1 MASTSKAELHA
12 QIDALRKSL
21 DKEKRKSARL
31 NEGLTA
37 ALERQLATGEI
48 LRVISQAET
57 DIQPVFEAIADS
69 ALRLFGAWGST
80 VFRYEDGLIRAVTSR
95 GGLPGSGPAFYEE
108 LRAPRRPTQDR
119 PEGRAVLTRTVQHL
133 VDVKKPP
140 AWYSRMQLDA
150 KLRGW
155 QSLVIVPMVRGE
167 AVVGAIGVSRK
178 AAGGFTPAEIALLQ
192 TFADQAVI
200 AIENA
205 RLLAELQAKNASLTE
220 ALEQQ
225 IATAEILRV
234 ISGSPT
240 DIQPVLDTVAESAA
254 RLCEAQDAS
263 IFRRDG
269 DGLVY
274 AAHHGDIPFGS
285 IGADFV
291 TLTRGTVNGQSVL
304 DGRTIHVADLQAETS
319 AFPEGSELARRYGH
333 RTTLSVPLMRE
344 GVAIGTISIRRTEVL
359 PFSERQIALLQT
371 FADQA
376 AIAIEN
382 VRLFTE
388 LGARNR
394 DLTEALEQQTA
405 TAEILKLISRSAFD
419 LQPVLETLL
428 ENATKLCAAEWGV
441 IFRPDGE
448 AHRAAVVYG
457 GSPEFNEFA
466 TRTSIPPGR
475 GSTVGRAALDR
486 RTVQIADVSADPEY
500 RVTEFQRIGGFRT
513 VLAVPMLREGVL
525 LGVFG
530 LHRDQVRPFTEK
542 QIQLVATFA
551 DQAAIAIENVR
562 LFTELQTKNASLT
575 EALEQQTATAEI
587 LKVISTSPT
596 DLQPVLNAVVGSAAR
611 FCGAYDAEMF
621 HLDGAELRAAAH
633 HGPVPG
639 ALGRRVPA
647 VRGTVGGRAV
657 LERRAVHATDLQAEV
672 DEFPEGSALART
684 VGFRAVLSVPLLRE
698 GVAIGTIQLRRIEAN
713 PFTDKQIGLL
723 ETFADQAVIAIE
735 NVRLFTELGERN
747 SELRVA
753 LEQQTAT
760 SELLKV
766 IGRSTFDLQPVFET
780 LAENAVRLCEAERGL
795 IFRFDGHR
803 LRFTVG
809 HNVAP
814 EFK

>member
-167 AVVGAIGVSRK
+167 AVVGAIGVIRK

-225 IATAEILRV
+225 IATAEILWV

-394 DLTEALEQQTA
+394 ELRVSLEQQTA
-405 TAEILKLISRSAFD
+405 PSEPPQVIGRSAFD
-419 LQPVLETLL
+419 LQPVFDMLVENTVRLCEAQQGLIFQFDGRALRLVAAHNTTVQVQAFLEQNPIT
-428 ENATKLCAAEWGV
+428 
-441 IFRPDGE
+441 
-448 AHRAAVVYG
+448 
-457 GSPEFNEFA
+457 
-466 TRTSIPPGR
+466 PGR
-475 GSTVGRAALDR
+475 HSASARAALER
-486 RTVQIADVSADPEY
+486 RTIHIHDVRVDPEY
-500 RVTEFQRIGGFRT
+500 DYGVGQIDPFRT
-513 VLAVPMLREGVL
+513 VLAIPMLRADEL
-525 LGVFG
+525 LGVI
-530 LHRDQVRPFTEK
+530 LIYRHEVRPFSES
-542 QIQLVATFA
+542 QIALLETFA
-551 DQAAIAIENVR
+551 DQAAIAIENAR
-562 LFTELQTKNASLT
+562 LLTELQTKNASLT
-575 EALEQQTATAEI
+575 EALEQQ
-587 LKVISTSPT
+587 
-596 DLQPVLNAVVGSAAR
+596 
-611 FCGAYDAEMF
+611 
-621 HLDGAELRAAAH
+621 
-633 HGPVPG
+633 
-639 ALGRRVPA
+639 
-647 VRGTVGGRAV
+647 
-657 LERRAVHATDLQAEV
+657 
-672 DEFPEGSALART
+672 
-684 VGFRAVLSVPLLRE
+684 
-698 GVAIGTIQLRRIEAN
+698 
-713 PFTDKQIGLL
+713 
-723 ETFADQAVIAIE
+723 
-735 NVRLFTELGERN
+735 
-747 SELRVA
+747 
-753 LEQQTAT
+753 
-760 SELLKV
+760 
-766 IGRSTFDLQPVFET
+766 
-780 LAENAVRLCEAERGL
+780 
-795 IFRFDGHR
+795 
-803 LRFTVG
+803 
-809 HNVAP
+809 
-814 EFK
+814 